1 MFKLSKEQQEIVNS
15 KANKIIVEAGAGA
28 GKALPNST
36 LIPTINGIKK
46 VSDIKVG
53 DFLYDRNGKP
63 TKVLGVYPQGKKE
76 VYKITFGDS
85 REALCSNEHIW
96 YIHKR
101 TWSDKN
107 KFEPYTVNQMLKER
121 IIGER

>member
-1 MFKLSKEQQEIVNS
+1 MLDKYQQEIVDSNEH
-15 KANKIIVEAGAGA
+15 KIIVEAGAGA

-53 DFLYDRNGKP
+53 DFLYDRNGNP
-63 TKVLGVYPQGKKE
+63 TKVLGIYPQGKKE
-76 VYKITFGDS
+76 VYKITFGDG
-85 REALCSNEHIW
+85 REALCCNEHIW
-96 YIHKR
+96 YVHKR

-107 KFEPYTVNQMLKER
+107 KFETYTVNEMLKEK
-121 IIGER
+121 IICKR

>member
-1 MFKLSKEQQEIVNS
+1 MLDEYQQEIVNS
-15 KANKIIVEAGAGA
+15 NEPRIIVEAGAGA

-36 LIPTINGIKK
+36 LIPTTNGIKK

-53 DFLYDRNGKP
+53 DFLYDRKGNP
-63 TKVLGVYPQGKKE
+63 TKVLGIYPQGKKE

-85 REALCSNEHIW
+85 REALCCNEHIW
-96 YIHKR
+96 YVHKR

-107 KFEPYTVNQMLKER
+107 KFETYTVNEMLKEK
-121 IIGER
+121 IICKR